1 MPRLKRSGPVAAAVW
16 LLALLPM
23 LLASAL
29 VVPRLNTDAFN
40 GDENHTLASAGISQ
54 DEPRYLTEV
63 WNNTAP
69 RVAPGWAGLIS
80 AWARIA
86 GWSEFAVRIL
96 ATFAGLLTIAL
107 VFRSGSDFF
116 SPIAGILAASLLGTS
131 VFFLAY
137 MLRAGPY
144 AGVSLFATLAVW
156 SYWKIAHSSRT
167 PGFPGH
173 GGLLLGSIGLMFSH
187 YLAAL
192 ILVPLGFAH
201 LFSVPRGR
209 SWWNTTIVFAL
220 AALAGVIQLPL
231 LPQGLDYTANE
242 DKGSLVLS
250 APALLNELLGGL
262 SNGVLAV
269 STPAQEAF
277 ATGLFLFL
285 LACLLWHIRSKGR
298 HDPFSF
304 LGTVLVVFLV
314 LVGLANELLRIIVDT
329 RLRYLMPLWPLCA
342 LLAGSFLSRL
352 FKRNSRLTRRLL
364 LLWLCLAVWLFT
376 ATSFRYEQGAFFYSR
391 LHRVTAAAADQ
402 VTEHEGLVVRIDN
415 TFRGIRQA
423 AWMAQEGKMR
433 YPFSLYLSGREDV
446 LSTLMSARSSHPF
459 VWLMRHD
466 DKVAI
471 SSLEALESG
480 LRFCERVLD
489 QWGFK
494 LERYTGTASQC
505 PGASLRLEYGPDIHW
520 GAALAEK
527 DEGSL
532 RVEVHLY
539 SSDWSLL
546 DSYSL
551 ALHVIDPATGEAVAQ
566 GDVGVG
572 PGTFVPVRSDI
583 DVGALPPGDYELHV
597 ALYNWQTGE
606 RLVARDSASGLV
618 SDMHVLQRFRVD

>member
-1 MPRLKRSGPVAAAVW
+1 MPVW
-16 LLALLPM
+16 LWALAPL
-23 LLASAL
+23 LLAFAL

-54 DEPRYLTEV
+54 DEPRYLTGV

-69 RVAPGWAGLIS
+69 RVAPGWAMLIS
-80 AWARIA
+80 LWARIA
-86 GWSEFAVRIL
+86 GWSELAVRIL
-96 ATFAGLLTIAL
+96 ATYAGLLTIAL

-116 SPIAGILAASLLGTS
+116 SPIAGFLAASLLGTS

-144 AGVSLFATLAVW
+144 AVVSLFAALAVW
-156 SYWKIAHSSRT
+156 SYWKIAHSSRP

-173 GGLLLGSIGLMFSH
+173 GGLLLGSTGLLFSH
-187 YLAAL
+187 YLASL
-192 ILVPLGFAH
+192 ILIPLGVAH
-201 LFSVPRGR
+201 LFSVPGGR

-231 LPQGLDYTANE
+231 LPKALDFTANE
-242 DKGSLVLS
+242 DLGSRVLS
-250 APALLNELLGGL
+250 APALLSGLLGGL

-285 LACLLWHIRSKGR
+285 LACLLWRIRSKGR
-298 HDPFSF
+298 HEPLSF

-314 LVGLANELLRIIVDT
+314 LVGLANELLSIIADNRI
-329 RLRYLMPLWPLCA
+329 RYLMPLWPLCA
-342 LLAGSFLSRL
+342 LLGGSILWNL
-352 FKRNSRLTRRLL
+352 FNRNPTLIRRLL

-376 ATSFRYEQGAFFYSR
+376 ATSFRYEMGFFFQSR

-402 VTEHEGLVVRIDN
+402 VSEHEGLVVRIDN
-415 TFRGIRQA
+415 TFKGIRQA

-471 SSLEALESG
+471 SSLEAFEAG

-489 QWGFK
+489 QWGFR
-494 LERYTGTASQC
+494 LERYTGTASRC
-505 PGASLRLEYGPDIHW
+505 SDDSLRLDFGPHIHW
-520 GAALAEK
+520 GAALAEQNE
-527 DEGSL
+527 DSL

-546 DSYSL
+546 DRYSL
-551 ALHVIDPATGEAVAQ
+551 ALHVIDPATGEAVAL

-583 DVGALPPGDYELHV
+583 DIRALPPGDYELRV
-597 ALYNWQTGE
+597 ALYDWRTGE
-606 RLVARDSASGLV
+606 RLDARDQDTGVV
-618 SDMHVLQRFRVD
+618 SDMHVLQRFHID